1 MYEHSRP
8 FLTRVLINNTFSDP
22 TRVFLF
28 LCTDEKPEGCCDQGA
43 DAKTDA
49 EAKTDS
55 AAADAAEAVAAPAPA
70 GGDSAPAEDAGVLDT
85 SS

>member
-1 MYEHSRP
+1 MSSP
-8 FLTRVLINNTFSDP
+8 ADA
-22 TRVFLF
+22 
-28 LCTDEKPEGCCDQGA
+28 CCDEKPEGCCDQGA
-43 DAKTDA
+43 DAKTDV